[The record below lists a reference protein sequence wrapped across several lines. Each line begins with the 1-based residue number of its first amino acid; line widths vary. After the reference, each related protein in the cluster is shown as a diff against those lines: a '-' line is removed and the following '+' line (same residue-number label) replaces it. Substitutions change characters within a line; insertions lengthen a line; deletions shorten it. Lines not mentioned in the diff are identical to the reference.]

1 MNNKFLV
8 TSVTNWSVDSSLESA
23 LKIPYMKRLGKSA
36 TLFIVNNDY
45 VDTFSQMNIEI
56 KEEHRVKEFYGLKL
70 VIKDKVVD
78 SSIKSSYEALKQKLT
93 DSGFDL
99 MADSM
104 TDINQ
109 QVVEVYA
116 ISYTERKLLKTFEAT
131 QDDMED
137 IVYNLEDCPDAWNI
151 ISSYE

>member
-8 TSVTNWSVDSSLESA
+8 TSVTNWSVDSSLENA
-23 LKIPYMKRLGKSA
+23 LKIPYMNRLGESA

-45 VDTFSQMNIEI
+45 VDTFGQMNIEI
-56 KEEHRVKEFYGLKL
+56 KEEHRDKEFYGLKL

-78 SSIKSSYEALKQKLT
+78 SSIKNSYEALKQKLA